1 MARRSAAITQTDIT
15 RLIKAA
21 IAAGVGKEHIVGVKL
36 DREGVTLLFGKPTT
50 ELVKMINE
58 PSTAETPSAAD
69 TSWSD
74 VDAA

>member
-1 MARRSAAITQTDIT
+1 MARRSSACTQADIT

-50 ELVKMINE
+50 ALVKMIEE
-58 PSTAETPSAAD
+58 PAPAETPRD
-69 TSWSD
+69 TSWD
-74 VDAA
+74 DADAA